1 MYFKN
6 KKGESSFHHE
16 PTLES
21 ELLKGKQKKKK
32 NHAQPKLLIYNG
44 DKEFIFQ

>member
-1 MYFKN
+1 MLFKN
-6 KKGESSFHHE
+6 KSFHHE
-16 PTLES
+16 PTLEL

-32 NHAQPKLLIYNG
+32 SAQLKLFIYNG